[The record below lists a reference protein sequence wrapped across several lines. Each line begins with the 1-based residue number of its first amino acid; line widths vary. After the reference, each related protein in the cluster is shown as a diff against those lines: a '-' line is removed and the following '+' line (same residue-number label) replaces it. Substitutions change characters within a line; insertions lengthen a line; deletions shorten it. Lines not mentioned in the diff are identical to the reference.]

1 MTPQALAA
9 ELTREQIDWYRD
21 DLLDGEL
28 GNDSTRAKHIHALC
42 DMALKYLDLTAAR
55 AGAREEA
62 AKVADYFADK
72 WKRLRDEQ
80 ADVADKVIYNERWD
94 ASATIAE
101 SIRRLAARKAGSEG

>member
-1 MTPQALAA
+1 MTTPQALAA
-9 ELTREQIDWYRD
+9 EWEKEADKMIGREAQQAVLRCARQ
-21 DLLDGEL
+21 LRECARLVE
-28 GNDSTRAKHIHALC
+28 S
-42 DMALKYLDLTAAR
+42 LDLTAAR

>member
-1 MTPQALAA
+1 MKLTKEQIEDLRWCHEAGKRSAA
-9 ELTREQIDWYRD
+9 ETE
-21 DLLDGEL
+21 
-28 GNDSTRAKHIHALC
+28 
-42 DMALKYLDLTAAR
+42 LTAAR